1 MIGSFILIEKA
12 SLATSK
18 TLLQRSLDCLNF
30 NLDVEVTVST
40 NERIDLYELWQRHK
54 KLKTMLTRLD
64 LIFTIKDIHTNST

>member
-40 NERIDLYELWQRHK
+40 NERSDLYELWQRHK